1 MKGTLIELLREKYF
15 LLDPAFFTGARNRVL
30 SDPTGASFAPQS
42 KDGSVQGIIRFRSG
56 SAVDSFNSGKIWMSK
71 DEVSKVFGYAED
83 YDDDDFDDDDDEYSN
98 EQMINVVRLTSP
110 MTRGGGECSYGSLEI
125 RDAIMEAAKK
135 KKCIG
140 HIIYTRTPGGAA
152 STLRDFRMAID
163 YAHSK
168 GQKVYMFCDGDVAS
182 GGAFLSA
189 MCDGVYFMNPDDEI
203 GSIGMYSAFFTMKDG
218 AKNSI
223 TDEDYHEYYC
233 TKSPEK
239 NKWYRDAA
247 NGDMETVA
255 KETEEFLDEL
265 LADLKADRPSILDE
279 QMKGAMYKMR
289 DVIGSLVDGQSTMD
303 ELAQM
308 IYNEWYSRNNASATA
323 GDRQSNN
330 NQKNIMSKQY
340 IQISAFIGNPVA
352 LECDKDGG
360 VYLQAHEADA
370 LEAKIPTVAG
380 REMELAKQVMELQ
393 AQLSDAQKL
402 AETVTAE
409 RDGLKQQ
416 VDELQKQL
424 EGAVPGDDVSALKQ
438 ELEGAKASLATA
450 ETENA
455 SLKEQL
461 NTVNGELKE
470 SRQAVEDLN
479 AKVAAYEAGPG
490 KGQGQGEAP
499 KTNGLQPKAPHL
511 EAAPVWN
518 DALSVAENRKRFE
531 EYKKKLQV
539 QASQK

>member
-15 LLDPAFFTGARNRVL
+15 LLEPAFFTGARNRVL
-30 SDPTGASFAPQS
+30 SDPTGESFAPQS

-56 SAVDSFNSGKIWMSK
+56 SAVNSFNSGKIWMSK

-255 KETEEFLDEL
+255 KETEEFLGEL

-308 IYNEWYSRNNASATA
+308 IYSEWYSKNNASATA
-323 GDRQSNN
+323 GGRQQSNN
-330 NQKNIMSKQY
+330 NQNSMSKQY
-340 IQISAFIGNPVA
+340 IQISAFIGNRVA

-380 REMELAKQVMELQ
+380 RTMELEKQVLELK

-424 EGAVPGDDVSALKQ
+424 EGAVPGEDVSALKQ
-438 ELEGAKASLATA
+438 ELEGAKASLTTA

-461 NTVNGELKE
+461 NTVNGELQE

-490 KGQGQGEAP
+490 KGKGQGEAP
-499 KTNGLQPKAPHL
+499 KTNGMQPSNPHL
-511 EAAPVWN
+511 EAGPAW
-518 DALSVAENRKRFE
+518 DSTLSAVENYKRLE
-531 EYKKKLQV
+531 EYKKKLQSRI
-539 QASQK
+539 SQ